1 MANLLEVL
9 ERYLE
14 FCRGLVRAGDLSDAP
29 FAPDAVPVI
38 DTTLVRLYAVNLQK
52 DKLYAMLLD
61 PSSAVV
67 SDLAAD
73 YFQKTEHYYYH
84 SLVLKAQ
91 GDIRGVLEIWH
102 RLLLGEQTDRWFG
115 GMEEYLQLVQLTDS
129 QSTVLAEFSWLVG
142 VDVGASLRLLAH
154 LSDDSVASID
164 ADSVFAAIERQGDR
178 PMRVFIERLLSA
190 KHPRATRY
198 MTYLVNAYVRQLRDY
213 YMVDTP
219 EAQSNRSALENGFK
233 CAQAENLRLRF
244 RTYLESVSR
253 MSEGAALRVQVLA
266 ILTARQKCYDPSDIL
281 ECIQQETADFMYI
294 EQAALLVIMDKADD
308 AIDLLVNK
316 AGDYAEAEHLLL
328 SPDSPS
334 SLARLGPCPAAHQSS
349 TPNYI
354 DADAVLRLLRM
365 YLAFKDDDLSARLVT
380 DLLDR

>member
-1 MANLLEVL
+1 
-9 ERYLE
+9 
-14 FCRGLVRAGDLSDAP
+14 
-29 FAPDAVPVI
+29 
-38 DTTLVRLYAVNLQK
+38 
-52 DKLYAMLLD
+52 
-61 PSSAVV
+61 
-67 SDLAAD
+67 
-73 YFQKTEHYYYH
+73 
-84 SLVLKAQ
+84 
-91 GDIRGVLEIWH
+91 
-102 RLLLGEQTDRWFG
+102 
-115 GMEEYLQLVQLTDS
+115 
-129 QSTVLAEFSWLVG
+129 
-142 VDVGASLRLLAH
+142 
-154 LSDDSVASID
+154 
-164 ADSVFAAIERQGDR
+164 GDR

-190 KHPRATRY
+190 KHLRATRY

-213 YMVDTP
+213 YMVDTS

-380 DLLDR
+380 DLLDRYAELLDLNILAEIPDHWALSVVLPFVCRGLQQLTTDGHASDIRRSLHQSRAFASDVENI